1 MSNTAFL
8 LRIYVCILAVE
19 AILFWLYSAFPAEFN
34 LSSTLPLPVVITLDA
49 MVATLLSVPLV
60 VAWAVRP
67 FVSARTAQLQKIA
80 AELTQFIDT
89 ANAPI
94 FGIDADGKVNEW
106 NQRSEQITGFS
117 KSKAVGL
124 HLVTNFI
131 ADEHKASVKG
141 VLINALEGRET
152 ANFEFPLLTRSGH
165 QVDVLLNSTTRRD
178 DKGYIVGAIGV
189 GQDITE
195 LNRVRLEQDRERKE
209 ASAQIIQASKLATL
223 GEMATSVAHELNQP
237 LSIIRMAAE
246 STRRNIANGTI
257 TNEFLTG
264 KLQYIEDQTA
274 RATAIIEHMRMFGR
288 EATEDPEL
296 IDPRDVVRSAL
307 ALMGEQLRLAGI
319 EVVTEFTKNCPRVLG
334 HSIQMEQVIINLLTN
349 SRDAMSESSG
359 LLRVTLRIF
368 AGKNHVYIESE
379 DSGGGIPANILP
391 RIFEPFFTT
400 KEMGSGTG
408 LGLSVSYGIIRDMK
422 GTITALNTNDGAR
435 FTITLPH
442 SSYGY
447 F

>member
-67 FVSARTAQLQKIA
+67 FVSSRTAQLQKIA

-131 ADEHKASVKG
+131 ADEHKASVKD

-165 QVDVLLNSTTRRD
+165 QVDVFLNSTTRRD
-178 DKGYIVGAIGV
+178 DMGNIVGAIGV

-246 STRRNIANGTI
+246 STRRNIAKGTI
-257 TNEFLTG
+257 TNEFLTD

-288 EATEDPEL
+288 EAT
-296 IDPRDVVRSAL
+296 A
-307 ALMGEQLRLAGI
+307 
-319 EVVTEFTKNCPRVLG
+319 
-334 HSIQMEQVIINLLTN
+334 
-349 SRDAMSESSG
+349 
-359 LLRVTLRIF
+359 
-368 AGKNHVYIESE
+368 HVFW
-379 DSGGGIPANILP
+379 A
-391 RIFEPFFTT
+391 
-400 KEMGSGTG
+400 
-408 LGLSVSYGIIRDMK
+408 
-422 GTITALNTNDGAR
+422 TAYKWNK
-435 FTITLPH
+435 
-442 SSYGY
+442 
-447 F
+447 